1 MDLNDYCR
9 FCEKNMRIAG
19 VLVHSSSIF
28 EKQKKLS
35 IVERLLH
42 VGVAVVKTSLKSN
55 RICRYCLSVLS
66 RLERDLPVYWKWVE
80 NEKNEKASAVETI
93 TGRSDKRER
102 EPTPSK
108 TPRALK
114 KFCPK
119 PASPGRSNIRRSI
132 TEQIIK
138 CPKQKLCEAD
148 NALMVKHINNKKWK
162 AAAKLIMQHEE
173 LLQEVKVI
181 ILTVIASECKT
192 LCNPSQN
199 FMLWRSSPEDLRS
212 FSISSLESDLQRL
225 SPLLLSV
232 FSTITNHSRPVTCAA
247 AAIALRGREPR
258 LSAFAHYIN
267 CILQY
272 GGAKKA
278 VFERLS
284 KFSISTV
291 HKNAIGKQKELSNK
305 CGSGL
310 WHLKRQ
316 NEDFITL
323 EAGCQSVN
331 QGQDK
336 NYIDHRSKSE
346 LLLRDVFR
354 SMEDLQLSDEV
365 AESSAVDHATQDE
378 EVMITSEKV
387 ERSIVDQVSRHD
399 DERITSD
406 ELTVTC
412 PTPPHTYSIIFDN
425 LDFYMHAHHQSSLRS
440 NQSIHWIH
448 HIAVQDRIPIY
459 HLANDKPIGN
469 LLHYDLNLSLPGE
482 AEQMQMRREYIV
494 LTSRILS
501 SYLTVFKPFSNVV
514 LHHIPHQYSAE
525 MAQRSTDYPL
535 GLLFKDE
542 NKSADLAE
550 VLQHFQKMYVPKAP
564 DGLSKIL
571 VGGDR
576 LSEANSRNLQWAY
589 ADGIN
594 IEERLDG
601 MEFMFEDWHA
611 IRVLFGIHFKVFFNE
626 KSAKDHGTL
635 CANMTKLSFSGTQ
648 SPVILYIFQ
657 NTP

>member
-1 MDLNDYCR
+1 
-9 FCEKNMRIAG
+9 
-19 VLVHSSSIF
+19 
-28 EKQKKLS
+28 
-35 IVERLLH
+35 
-42 VGVAVVKTSLKSN
+42 
-55 RICRYCLSVLS
+55 
-66 RLERDLPVYWKWVE
+66 
-80 NEKNEKASAVETI
+80 
-93 TGRSDKRER
+93 
-102 EPTPSK
+102 
-108 TPRALK
+108 
-114 KFCPK
+114 
-119 PASPGRSNIRRSI
+119 
-132 TEQIIK
+132 
-138 CPKQKLCEAD
+138 
-148 NALMVKHINNKKWK
+148 
-162 AAAKLIMQHEE
+162 
-173 LLQEVKVI
+173 
-181 ILTVIASECKT
+181 
-192 LCNPSQN
+192 
-199 FMLWRSSPEDLRS
+199 
-212 FSISSLESDLQRL
+212 
-225 SPLLLSV
+225 
-232 FSTITNHSRPVTCAA
+232 
-247 AAIALRGREPR
+247 
-258 LSAFAHYIN
+258 
-267 CILQY
+267 
-272 GGAKKA
+272 
-278 VFERLS
+278 
-284 KFSISTV
+284 
-291 HKNAIGKQKELSNK
+291 
-305 CGSGL
+305 
-310 WHLKRQ
+310 
-316 NEDFITL
+316 
-323 EAGCQSVN
+323 
-331 QGQDK
+331 
-336 NYIDHRSKSE
+336 
-346 LLLRDVFR
+346 
-354 SMEDLQLSDEV
+354 MEDLQLSDEV

-387 ERSIVDQVSRHD
+387 ERSIVDQVSGHD

-425 LDFYMHAHHQSSLRS
+425 LDFYMHAHHQSSLRN

-635 CANMTKLSFSGTQ
+635 CANMTKLSSSGTQ
-648 SPVILYIFQ
+648 PPVILYIFQ